1 MFKSFVRKFFIEQS
15 AVLVGEKKM
24 EWVFIVVILAALF
37 IFVKATNLGQNLW
50 SYVLV
55 AGALFLLVTI
65 IYVSSFTEVSLTSF
79 DGIVGFGRVYV
90 SWLGTFVGNLGA
102 ITGSATHLD
111 WGINNTAS

>member
-1 MFKSFVRKFFIEQS
+1 
-15 AVLVGEKKM
+15 M

-50 SYVLV
+50 SYALV

-79 DGIVGFGRVYV
+79 DGIVDFGRVYF
-90 SWLGTFVGNLGA
+90 SWMGSFVDNVGT
-102 ITGSATHLD
+102 ITGRAVNLD

>member
-1 MFKSFVRKFFIEQS
+1 
-15 AVLVGEKKM
+15 M